1 MKPELRDETTQKRTE
16 ECHVLDESALVEEE
30 GNGDTDSHNQAK
42 YQGELRETTESETI
56 ILPYHFIYTYLF
68 QQIRKDITFCQHSGS
83 LVMQTYP
90 PFTNVSYPYF
100 PHYKLS

>member
-1 MKPELRDETTQKRTE
+1 MKPELRDEMTQKQTE

-30 GNGDTDSHNQAK
+30 GNGDPDSHNQAK

-68 QQIRKDITFCQHSGS
+68 RQIRKDITFWQRSSS
-83 LVMQTYP
+83 LIAQTYP
-90 PFTNVSYPYF
+90 LL
-100 PHYKLS
+100 H